1 MRQQMYEKQQ
11 MNAEYEEFSARF
23 MNYHVPEAQSFQQ
36 PYEIDHRVE
45 IISQRGDENQLKRF
59 EGSDGVSIFS
69 YESDLQRK

>member
-23 MNYHVPEAQSFQQ
+23 MNYHVPEAHSFQQ

-45 IISQRGDENQLKRF
+45 IISQRADDSHLPRV
-59 EGSDGVSIFS
+59 EGSDGLSIFS
-69 YESDLQRK
+69 YESDFQRK